1 MNQIKLQSY
10 VQEKPI
16 VLPLSFFKLYQS
28 WNVTIDELV
37 LLEYLYDKDK
47 CVFDPNSITEH
58 LNSDL
63 IKIMENI
70 SSLTEKGLINL
81 LALKDEK
88 GVMEEVFDLSP
99 LYEKITIKL
108 MEELNTKSESDENIH
123 SLIEL
128 EFNRKLSPLE
138 HEMIDDWENNNYDKE
153 LIKEALKEASLNG
166 VNNLRYIDKI
176 LFEWNKK
183 GIKKKE
189 DIEKETPQNE
199 KVEIYNCDW
208 LDDEEEI

>member
-189 DIEKETPQNE
+189 DIKKETPQNE